1 MISVCERDY
10 IIGGVQ
16 ANARGDGRRRTDARP
31 LLSFELGAVP
41 QASGSAKSAA
51 LLVGVKVAIAEV
63 SHVGAQA
70 DDDDDVENDEY
81 SAVNPSKGRVDVAID
96 CEDSIRKYSDFCS
109 KLLNSD
115 AGGLDLASLCF
126 VPNTTCWVIHVD
138 VLVLAYTGNLL
149 DTMFQAIRAAL
160 ANTLIPKVS
169 VEESGSGLARSF
181 EFDVADEETEELKG
195 VNDIPA
201 VVTLYKIGN
210 YHVIDPTPL
219 EELCSDVQLTVA
231 ISRKGL
237 PCAIH
242 KYGSGSVDPSLLA
255 DMIQD
260 AKKHGLVSLEW
271 MDREI
276 QREKL
281 RLSNLE

>member
-70 DDDDDVENDEY
+70 DDDDDVETMNTR
-81 SAVNPSKGRVDVAID
+81 SKHLGIS
-96 CEDSIRKYSDFCS
+96 EDSIRKYSDFCS

-260 AKKHGLVSLEW
+260 AKKHGLASLEW